1 MLWVVYGLPVVKFQ
15 VLVVT
20 INAAGC
26 AIEFTYL
33 TLYLIHAAKKIRVSY
48 LQMNTTPIHCAIIP
62 VILLFHVHDQS
73 LLQRKLGRLSSFL
86 MPPSCVPCL
95 PSPQMKVMKLLT
107 AVIVGFAIVV
117 VLVLL
122 LVHDKNKR
130 KLIIGSLCAVFAVGM
145 YASPLTVMVSTQ
157 ALTTY
162 FNFFPLCSS
171 TSLPWHDLICIS
183 MLTALRSPLRGK
195 LSFLLQCHLAFRRGW
210 WSGPGVWNTC
220 LSCSPSLTLSTA

>member
-1 MLWVVYGLPVVKFQ
+1 MGDYSGIPYVCTLLNCMLWVVYGLPIVKFQ

-33 TLYLIHAAKKIRVSY
+33 TLYLIHAAKKIRVRN
-48 LQMNTTPIHCAIIP
+48 LRMNITPIFSAIIP
-62 VILLFHVHDQS
+62 VILLLHVHDQS
-73 LLQRKLGRLSSFL
+73 LPAEKIERLYFVSNAMLHVHCFF
-86 MPPSCVPCL
+86 

-145 YASPLTVMVSTQ
+145 YASPLTVMVST
-157 ALTTY
+157 
-162 FNFFPLCSS
+162 
-171 TSLPWHDLICIS
+171 
-183 MLTALRSPLRGK
+183 
-195 LSFLLQCHLAFRRGW
+195 
-210 WSGPGVWNTC
+210 
-220 LSCSPSLTLSTA
+220 